1 MKKKIILLCL
11 ITAFIATQG
20 FAIGAVEQISPE
32 KSKEII
38 GKIRSIS
45 VPRYKEFSGVESKRN
60 VEVKEYDSSNKLLV
74 THKYVVDR
82 KDFFYIMPESKVL
95 KYQKNGKE
103 KKSSEYKELL
113 SEPSYPVFDE
123 KGEQYYETSVVSVQT
138 VDGTKCYKIKVT
150 PKKATDR
157 HFSGYL
163 YYKTDDY
170 EPYMAEGTLG
180 KLPWSLKEFSMR
192 FYFAKENGCPMLKS
206 GVMNAKINVPVL
218 MPNRKIDTTINVIE
232 TKMIS
237 N

>member
-11 ITAFIATQG
+11 ITAFIAAQG
-20 FAIGAVEQISPE
+20 FAIGAIEQISPE

-45 VPRYKEFSGVESKRN
+45 VPRYKDFSGVESRRN
-60 VEVKEYDSSNKLLV
+60 VEVKEYDASNKLLV

-95 KYQKNGKE
+95 KYEKDGKE

-123 KGEQYYETSVVSVQT
+123 KGERYYDTSVVSVQML
-138 VDGTKCYKIKVT
+138 DGNKCYKIKVT
-150 PKKATDR
+150 PKQATER

-163 YYKTDDY
+163 YYKTDDF
-170 EPYMAEGTLG
+170 EPYFLEGSIG

-192 FYFAKENGCPMLKS
+192 FYFTKEKGYPMLKS
-206 GVMNAKINVPVL
+206 GVMNVKINVPVL
-218 MPNRKIDTTINVIE
+218 MPNRKIDTTINVFE
-232 TKMIS
+232 TKMIP

>member
-1 MKKKIILLCL
+1 MKKKTILLCVL
-11 ITAFIATQG
+11 IAFIVTQA
-20 FAIGAVEQISPE
+20 FALGAVEQITPE
-32 KSKEII
+32 KSKEIL

-45 VPRYKEFSGVESKRN
+45 IPRYKDFSGVESKRN

-82 KDFFYIMPESKVL
+82 KDFFYIMPASKVL
-95 KYQKNGKE
+95 KYEKDGKE
-103 KKSSEYKELL
+103 KKPSEYKELL

-123 KGEQYYETSVVSVQT
+123 KGEKYYETSVMSVQML
-138 VDGTKCYKIKVT
+138 DGIKCYKIKVT
-150 PKKATDR
+150 PKQATDR

-163 YYKTDDY
+163 YYKTDDF
-170 EPYMAEGTLG
+170 EPYFLEGSIG
-180 KLPWSLKEFSMR
+180 KLPWSLKAFSMR
-192 FYFAKENGCPMLKS
+192 FYFAKEKGCPMLKS
-206 GVMNAKINVPVL
+206 GLISMKVNVPVL